1 MANTALNTTPI
12 YTASGDTQ
20 WSVSATTAN
29 TTKDLSA
36 GTVFTA
42 FTASA
47 TGGYVQRIRFKPLGT
62 NVATVARV
70 WINNGLT
77 TATAANNTLFDEI
90 TLTTITNS
98 EVSAQATFEL
108 PLNIALPPGDR
119 LYVTLGTAPTS
130 AGWQAT
136 VIGGKY

>member
-1 MANTALNTTPI
+1 MATALNTFPI

-29 TTKDLSA
+29 TTKDLSS
-36 GTVFTA
+36 GTIFTA

-77 TATAANNTLFDEI
+77 NTTAANNTYWDDISLPA
-90 TLTTITNS
+90 TTVS
-98 EVSAQATFEL
+98 ETSALPTFEL
-108 PLNIALPPGDR
+108 PLNIALPANYKI
-119 LYVTLGTAPTS
+119 LVTLGTAVA
-130 AGWQAT
+130 AGYT
-136 VIGGKY
+136 ITTIGGKY

>member
-1 MANTALNTTPI
+1 MANTTLNTAPI

-20 WSVSATTAN
+20 WVVSATTAN
-29 TTKDLSA
+29 TTKDLTT
-36 GTVFTA
+36 GTIFTA

-70 WINNGLT
+70 WINDGDAN
-77 TATAANNTLFDEI
+77 AVASNNTLWDDI
-90 TLTTITNS
+90 SLPPTTNS
-98 EVSAQATFEL
+98 EVSAQPTFEL
-108 PLNIALPPGDR
+108 PLNIALPANYKI
-119 LYVTLGTAPTS
+119 LVTLGTAVA
-130 AGWQAT
+130 AGYTIT